1 MRVSV
6 RVIVAAVSYAVVLG
20 LFASIDFG
28 DRGFHFAPDGA
39 AQAATSAPKG
49 VEGPAGEEGYD
60 LRDLKLLTR
69 CVGYIRNN
77 YVDPSRI
84 DARRML
90 VAALEEVQRGVPEL
104 LAEPSMRDTGQIT
117 SVRVTVDKTAQDFKL
132 DKVDDLYEMTW
143 KLRDIFDLVSR
154 NLPPD
159 VSRADIEYAAV
170 NGLLS
175 TLDPHSILLAPD
187 MYADTKVGTV
197 GRFGGLG
204 IIISN
209 RNGDLTI
216 VTVLRDTPAWDAG
229 VKKGDRI
236 VQIGDESTVNM
247 NLNDAVNRLRGEV
260 DTKVT
265 ITIARDGWKEPRP
278 FSITRREI
286 KIESVQSTDLGQ
298 GVGYVRIK
306 NFQSNTADDLESH
319 LRKLEEAGSAKK
331 GLVLDLRDDPG
342 GLLDQAIKVSDA
354 FLSSGTIVTTVAEG
368 ARTRDEKKATQ
379 AGTRAELPVV
389 VLVNNGSASAS
400 EIVTGAL
407 KNNDRAVIV
416 GDQTF
421 GKGSVQVLYELQ
433 DELGREAALKLTIA
447 QYLTPG
453 DVSIQSVGVVPDIMT
468 YPVTIAADEMDLF
481 VTDKDL
487 RGEKDLDNHL
497 DSLRAK
503 AGKPLDIV
511 KFWEPPAAEEEEGD
525 EAAKAVEAEYGDIE
539 EDWLM
544 KTGRDLLMAAGSA
557 SRSATLQK
565 AKGFLQKL
573 EGAEERKIRQ
583 EIDKFGIDWTPGKG
597 DGGKLV
603 AELRTEP
610 ADGVVK
616 AGEELKII
624 GRVTNK
630 GAAPAAQVHAVTVSD
645 NGLLDNRELVFGR
658 LGPGESREWTIPVS
672 VSKSASTRRD
682 PLSLELWSG
691 EAPSSAKV
699 ASVEV
704 EVRALPR
711 PQFAYAWKIDDAKEG
726 NGDGVVQRG
735 EIFELLVSVKN
746 VGEGD
751 AFKTRTYLKNGSGK
765 GVYLKSGKQEQPKL
779 LRGETAQNA
788 FRVRLKD
795 SLQGDQI
802 ELELSIVDMT
812 LREYVTDTLH
822 IPVVDKDS
830 TARAPAPPGK
840 AQLASLDVVP
850 PVPTESLIWTV
861 PPRIGVTADT
871 EQTLLTHKATLSL
884 AGAAVFDTSA
894 EPRRYVY
901 VFRNDK
907 KVFFKSS
914 PARADERVELAFDTA
929 IPLEKGPNTITIFA
943 RSGSRSPTQRTLRV
957 HRL

>member
-6 RVIVAAVSYAVVLG
+6 RVIVAAVSYAAALA
-20 LFASIDFG
+20 LFATIEFG
-28 DRGFHFAPDGA
+28 DRGFHFRTDSE
-39 AQAATSAPKG
+39 AQAAPG
-49 VEGPAGEEGYD
+49 EEGATPPGEEGYD

-77 YVDPSRI
+77 YVDPTRI
-84 DARRML
+84 DPRRML

-104 LAEPSMRDTGQIT
+104 LAEPSRRDTGQIVG
-117 SVRVTVDKTAQDFKL
+117 VRVTVDKIAQDFKL

-175 TLDPHSILLAPD
+175 TLDPHSVLLAPE
-187 MYADTKVGTV
+187 MYADTKVGTA

-229 VKKGDRI
+229 VKKGDRV

-260 DTKVT
+260 DTNVT

-278 FSITRREI
+278 FTIKRKEI
-286 KIESVQSTDLGQ
+286 KIESVASTDLGK
-298 GVGYVRIK
+298 GIGYVRIK
-306 NFQSNTADDLESH
+306 NFQSSTADDLEAH
-319 LRKLEEAGSAKK
+319 LRKLEEAGSARK

-342 GLLDQAIKVSDA
+342 GLLDQAIRVSDA
-354 FLSSGTIVTTVAEG
+354 FVSSGTIVTTVAEG

-379 AGTRAELPVV
+379 AGTRAELPLV

-407 KNNDRAVIV
+407 KNNDRAVV
-416 GDQTF
+416 LGDQTF

-468 YPVTIAADEMDLF
+468 YPVTIAADEMDLL
-481 VTDKDL
+481 VTEKDL

-497 DSLRAK
+497 ESQRAK
-503 AGKPLDIV
+503 AGKPSDIV
-511 KFWEPPAAEEEEGD
+511 KFWEPPATED
-525 EAAKAVEAEYGDIE
+525 KPDAEYGDIE

-544 KTGRDLLMAAGSA
+544 KTARGMLLAAGSA
-557 SRSATLQK
+557 TRSATLQK
-565 AKGFLQKL
+565 AKGFLQML
-573 EGAEERKIRQ
+573 EETEERKIRQ
-583 EIDKFGIDWTPGKG
+583 ELDKFGIDWTPGGG
-597 DGGKLV
+597 DGSKLV

-616 AGEELKII
+616 AGEELKVI

-630 GAAPAAQVHAVTVSD
+630 GSSPVAQVHAVTASE

-658 LGPGESREWTIPVS
+658 LGPGESREWTIPLS
-672 VSKSASTRRD
+672 VGKSAATRRD
-682 PLSLELWSG
+682 PLSMEIWAG
-691 EAPSSAKV
+691 EVRAAKTV
-699 ASVEV
+699 ATEV
-704 EVRALPR
+704 EVRGLPR
-711 PQFAYAWKIDDAKEG
+711 PQFAYSWRIDDSKEG
-726 NGDGVVQRG
+726 NGDGQVQRG
-735 EIFELLVSVKN
+735 ETFDLLVSVKN
-746 VGEGD
+746 VGDGD
-751 AFKTRTYLKNGSGK
+751 AFKTRAYLKSATGK
-765 GVYLKSGKQEQPKL
+765 GVSLKSGKQEHPKL
-779 LRGETAQNA
+779 ARGEVARNEFRLRAKNA
-788 FRVRLKD
+788 ATD
-795 SLQGDQI
+795 PI
-802 ELELSIVDMT
+802 ELELSVVDLT
-812 LREYVTDTLH
+812 LREYVSDTLR
-822 IPVVDKDS
+822 IPVGDQP
-830 TARAPAPPGK
+830 AAPGGK
-840 AQLASLDVVP
+840 AQLASLDMP
-850 PVPTESLIWTV
+850 PLPEAPWTV
-861 PPRIGVTADT
+861 PARIVVPDADKSLLMRKESLPLSGV
-871 EQTLLTHKATLSL
+871 
-884 AGAAVFDTSA
+884 AVFEPSD

-943 RSGSRSPTQRTLRV
+943 RSGTRSPSQKTLRV